1 MFSAKLEKEQVL
13 SIKGKVKNLD
23 KSLHKYVTNLNQKL
37 IRYRKECE
45 DYEHQRFETEDMPYD
60 IEDDLRAIIYRTE
73 RIFKEHKDWPYM
85 DELLQ
90 FFFDAYDYVKK
101 TELYSDKYIT
111 YYEKKGSN
119 LIVNLYCIDPSDNI
133 RQALMEMKGVVYFSA
148 TLLPMNY
155 YMDLLGGR
163 KDNYGMLLPS
173 PFEPKKLG
181 LIVDKTISTKYM
193 NREASI
199 QPIAEHIMT
208 IAKEKPGN
216 YLVFFPSYK
225 YMEDV
230 LDYVT
235 YTLNINDSFDVLYQQ
250 RGLSEEDKEAFVQA
264 FSKERERSLVAFS
277 VLGGMFSEGIDLVGD
292 RLIGTIIVGVG
303 LPMICYEND
312 LIRHHFDR
320 TTYNGFDYAYV
331 YPGMNKVLQA
341 AGRVI
346 RTTSDKGVV
355 VLIDER
361 FNQAHYKRLYPAEWS
376 HYHVVNN
383 KEALYNTLEDF
394 WGDEDV

>member
-1 MFSAKLEKEQVL
+1 MAKC
-13 SIKGKVKNLD
+13 G
-23 KSLHKYVTNLNQKL
+23 
-37 IRYRKECE
+37 
-45 DYEHQRFETEDMPYD
+45 QRDTFDVVWGD
-60 IEDDLRAIIYRTE
+60 
-73 RIFKEHKDWPYM
+73 IFKIQIFDQN
-85 DELLQ
+85 LLQ

-119 LIVNLYCIDPSDNI
+119 LIVNLYCIDPSDNL

-173 PFEPKKLG
+173 PFEQKKLG
-181 LIVDKTISTKYM
+181 LIVDKTISTKYI
-193 NREASI
+193 NRESSI

-235 YTLNINDSFDVLYQQ
+235 YTLNINDSFDVLYQE
-250 RGLSEEDKEAFVQA
+250 RGLSEEDKEAFIQA

-361 FNQAHYKRLYPAEWS
+361 FNQSHYKRLYPKEWS

-383 KEALYNTLEDF
+383 KQALYNTLEDF
-394 WGDEDV
+394 WSDEDV

>member
-1 MFSAKLEKEQVL
+1 
-13 SIKGKVKNLD
+13 
-23 KSLHKYVTNLNQKL
+23 
-37 IRYRKECE
+37 
-45 DYEHQRFETEDMPYD
+45 
-60 IEDDLRAIIYRTE
+60 
-73 RIFKEHKDWPYM
+73 M
-85 DELLQ
+85 DALLQ

-119 LIVNLYCIDPSDNI
+119 LIVNLYCIDPSDNL
-133 RQALMEMKGVVYFSA
+133 RLALFEMKGVVYFSA
-148 TLLPMNY
+148 TLLPMAY

-173 PFEPKKLG
+173 PFEQKKLG
-181 LIVDKTISTKYM
+181 LIIDQSISTKYIH
-193 NREASI
+193 REGSI

-235 YTLNINDSFDVLYQQ
+235 YTLDINASFDVLFQQ
-250 RGLSEEDKEAFVQA
+250 RGLSEEDKEAFIQA
-264 FSKERERSLVAFS
+264 FSQERERSLVAFS

-312 LIRHHFDR
+312 LIRQHFDL
-320 TTYNGFDYAYV
+320 TTRNGFDYAYV

-346 RTTSDKGVV
+346 RTTNDKGVV
-355 VLIDER
+355 VLIDQR
-361 FNQAHYKRLYPAEWS
+361 FNQQHYKRLYPAEWS
-376 HYHVVNN
+376 HYQVVNN
-383 KEALYNTLEDF
+383 KDALYNTLEDF
-394 WGDEDV
+394 WSDQDE